1 MNGYWFGTYSGSN
14 SGEIVVEADD
24 MGFEGCAYVYDAK
37 LGWPSTFAALRTASK
52 AAQFQIKAP
61 LAPLHP
67 DTAEKVELQRWCAH
81 VGLVSSESMGKRRR
95 SVPE

>member
-14 SGEIVVEADD
+14 SGEIVVEVDD
-24 MGFEGCAYVYDAK
+24 MGSYFEGCAYVYDAK

-67 DTAEKVELQRWCAH
+67 DTAE
-81 VGLVSSESMGKRRR
+81 
-95 SVPE
+95 PID